1 MYKITKTKT
10 NADALL
16 ELEAR
21 RRKVLDVISN
31 ADWTVMAKICS
42 HCKFKNGCFYKND
55 ISLLRN
61 DDECV
66 NGTLDWLEKEIDE

>member
-1 MYKITKTKT
+1 MCKITKTKT

-21 RRKVLDVISN
+21 RRKVRNVISY
-31 ADWTVMAKICS
+31 ADSVVMAEICS
-42 HCKFKNGCFYKND
+42 HCKFKNKCCYKKD
-55 ISLLRN
+55 CSLLRD

-66 NGTLDWLEKEIDE
+66 SGTMDWLEKEVMQ